1 MIFGQRDLFSPTNLR
16 RSTIF
21 LSGPY
26 GNKKRGGRKK
36 IYESCS
42 FDQTVHPP
50 RFLCPLSQK
59 YYICQSN
66 TIVIGKIVHF
76 FSGCKSKVCFQTCD
90 KSVNCLESMRID
102 RPVYLDKMIRSRGNG
117 FIKIITGLRRCG
129 KSYLLKFIFRDY
141 LLEEGVS
148 ADHVIVI
155 DLEDK
160 RQAAFK
166 DPDYLLDHVDNVMK
180 DENTYL

>member
-1 MIFGQRDLFSPTNLR
+1 
-16 RSTIF
+16 
-21 LSGPY
+21 
-26 GNKKRGGRKK
+26 
-36 IYESCS
+36 
-42 FDQTVHPP
+42 
-50 RFLCPLSQK
+50 
-59 YYICQSN
+59 
-66 TIVIGKIVHF
+66 
-76 FSGCKSKVCFQTCD
+76 
-90 KSVNCLESMRID
+90 
-102 RPVYLDKMIRSRGNG
+102 MIRSRGNG

-180 DENTYL
+180 DENTYYILIDEMFS